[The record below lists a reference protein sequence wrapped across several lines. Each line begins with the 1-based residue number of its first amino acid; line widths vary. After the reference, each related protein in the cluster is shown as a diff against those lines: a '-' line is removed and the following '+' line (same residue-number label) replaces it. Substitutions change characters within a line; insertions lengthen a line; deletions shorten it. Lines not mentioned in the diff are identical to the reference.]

1 MASALAGRAGYEL
14 VRKSDEASAA
24 PGAETIRQLFGE
36 DPRPI
41 RLDELSIYLRKL
53 KPSERSLAIGFAP

>member
-24 PGAETIRQLFGE
+24 PGAETILQLFGE
-36 DPRPI
+36 DPRLI
-41 RLDELSIYLRKL
+41 LLDELSIYLRKL
-53 KPSERSLAIGFAP
+53 KPSER